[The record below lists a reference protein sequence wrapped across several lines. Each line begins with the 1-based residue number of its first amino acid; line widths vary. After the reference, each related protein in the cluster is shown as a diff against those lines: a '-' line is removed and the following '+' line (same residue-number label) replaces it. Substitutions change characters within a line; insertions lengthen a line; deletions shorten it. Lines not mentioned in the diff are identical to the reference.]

1 MTPDREFQILDHLYS
16 NGQVTALTGRWATQA
31 DAPRLIG
38 HWEGCWV
45 GPGIEYH
52 PDDNELI
59 ITRAEARALEARK
72 LIVFSVYGTSIGG
85 SAQGRDHWRRIK
97 GTCP

>member
-1 MTPDREFQILDHLYS
+1 MTPDREFQILDHLYGRS
-16 NGQVTALTGRWATQA
+16 DGQVTALTGRWATQA

-59 ITRAEARALEARK
+59 ITSAEARALDARK
-72 LIVFSVYGTSIGG
+72 LVIVNGSYVGT

>member
-1 MTPDREFQILDHLYS
+1 MTPDREFQILDHIYGR
-16 NGQVTALTGRWATQA
+16 NDGKVTALAGRWATEA
-31 DAPRLIG
+31 DDPHLIG

-59 ITRAEARALEARK
+59 ITRTEARALEARK
-72 LIVFSVYGTSIGG
+72 LIVFSSYGIGS